1 MRLILTFFLVAAS
14 LHAAPTTYPP
24 RAWTS
29 ADGKSKF
36 EGNLIEFSDKEVRIR
51 RSADFNQFKVPLDR
65 LSAEDQAYI
74 RGLLREQK
82 RDASLKDGAY
92 ADKITGQ
99 FTKGVSKQ
107 GMNYQLWGNPKLDAT
122 KRYPLIIWLHGAGQ
136 SGDDNEAQMGGAPK
150 NWVSEA
156 AQGKNACFML
166 APQCPSR
173 DIGWKNEVAEKLL
186 ALIADL
192 TDNLPID
199 DARLYLT
206 GSSMGGSGTWYIAAK
221 YPQVFAAAVP
231 LCGGG
236 DAKNAEILKTIPF
249 WVFHGDKD
257 DMVPVDRSRTMV
269 AAVKAAGGEL
279 INYSELAGEGH
290 GITGVVYPREDLY
303 DWLFKQ
309 VKKGPATTS
318 N

>member
-1 MRLILTFFLVAAS
+1 MRLLLIIFLLAAT
-14 LHAAPTTYPP
+14 LHAAPKTYPP

-36 EGNLIEFSDKEVRIR
+36 EGNLIEFSEKEVRIR

-74 RGLLREQK
+74 RGLLREQR
-82 RDASLKDGAY
+82 RDASLKEGVY
-92 ADKITGQ
+92 AEKITGQ
-99 FTKGVSKQ
+99 FTKGVSKH
-107 GMNYQLWGNPKLDAT
+107 GMNYQVWGNPKLDAT
-122 KRYPLIIWLHGAGQ
+122 KRYPLVIWLHGAGQ

-150 NWVSEA
+150 NWVAEA

-206 GSSMGGSGTWYIAAK
+206 GSSMGGSGTWYMAAK

-236 DAKNAEILKTIPF
+236 DPKNADILKTIPF

-269 AAVKAAGGEL
+269 AAVKAVGGEL
-279 INYSELAGEGH
+279 INYSELLGEGH

-303 DWLFKQ
+303 EWLFNQ
-309 VKKGPATTS
+309 VKKRTASSS

>member
-1 MRLILTFFLVAAS
+1 MRLFLTTLLLAS
-14 LHAAPTTYPP
+14 ALHAAPTTYPP

-74 RGLLREQK
+74 RGLLREQR
-82 RDASLKDGAY
+82 RDASFKEGAY

-236 DAKNAEILKTIPF
+236 DTKNAEILKTIPF

-303 DWLFKQ
+303 EWLFKQ

>member
-1 MRLILTFFLVAAS
+1 MRLFLTTFLLAAA
-14 LHAAPTTYPP
+14 LHAAPPTYPP

-36 EGNLIEFSDKEVRIR
+36 EGNLMEFSHKEVRIR

-107 GMNYQLWGNPKLDAT
+107 GMNYQIWGNPKLDGT

-173 DIGWKNEVAEKLL
+173 DIGWKEQVAANLL

-206 GSSMGGSGTWYIAAK
+206 GSSMGGSGTWHIAAK

>member
-1 MRLILTFFLVAAS
+1 MRLHLTLALFAAALQAAS
-14 LHAAPTTYPP
+14 TTYPP
-24 RAWTS
+24 RVWTA
-29 ADGKSKF
+29 ADGTSKF

-51 RSADFNQFKVPLDR
+51 RSADFNQFKVPLNR

-74 RGLLREQK
+74 RSLLREQR
-82 RDASLKDGAY
+82 RDASLKKGSY
-92 ADKITGQ
+92 VDKITGQ
-99 FTKGVSKQ
+99 FTKGISKQ
-107 GMNYQLWGNPKLDAT
+107 GMNYQIWGNPKIDAT
-122 KRYPLIIWLHGAGQ
+122 RRYPLVIWLHGAGQ
-136 SGDDNEAQMGGAPK
+136 SGDDNDAQMGGAPK
-150 NWVSEA
+150 TWVSDA
-156 AQGKNACFML
+156 AQDENACFML

-192 TDNLPID
+192 TEQLPID
-199 DARLYLT
+199 DDRIYLT
-206 GSSMGGSGTWYIAAK
+206 GSSMGGSGTWHIAAK

-236 DAKNAEILKTIPF
+236 DTKNAEILKTIPM
-249 WVFHGDKD
+249 WVFHGDQD
-257 DMVPVDRSRTMV
+257 DQVPVDRSRSMV

-279 INYSELAGEGH
+279 IHYSELAGEGH
-290 GITGVVYPREDLY
+290 IITSIVYARQDLY

-309 VKKGPATTS
+309 TLKNPSAHS